1 MITIGKTIKRKLKKA
16 KVKMSKKFTRFRPRV
31 RSKHPSYDVLRGNL
45 PLFPFRSVVRFGS
58 TTELGNEESLGGNR
72 IEVNSADSIRNSSS
86 KFKMKELFVKA
97 GVKTPKYVKYTSGLT
112 YNSLCEKLDTDTIV
126 AKTCFGARG
135 EGMKLIESEYQF
147 DKFIGTTKNLSHYL
161 FEPYFSGVRE
171 YRLHCTEDGCF
182 YTCRKVLR
190 SDVPE
195 EDRWYRNDSNCNWLM
210 ETNEGFDK
218 PVNWDSIVA
227 ECVKALKALGLDMA
241 GFDVRV
247 QSATTSKGKVRENPE
262 FIILE
267 SNSACSLGEVT
278 AQKYLAEIPKVL
290 MKKYNKSKN

>member
-1 MITIGKTIKRKLKKA
+1 MVNSRIKKNKVKSKSTIGRA
-16 KVKMSKKFTRFRPRV
+16 KKFTRFRPRV
-31 RSKHPSYDVLRGNL
+31 RSKHPSYDILRGSL
-45 PLFPFRSVVRFGS
+45 PLLPFRSIVRFGS
-58 TTELGNEESLGGNR
+58 TTELGDETSLGGKR
-72 IEVNSADSIRNSSS
+72 VEINSPESIRNSAS
-86 KFKMKELFVKA
+86 KFKMKELFIKA
-97 GVKTPKYVKYTSGLT
+97 GIKTPAYVKYSNNITYSGLCT
-112 YNSLCEKLDTDTIV
+112 ELDNDTIV
-126 AKTCFGARG
+126 AKTCFGSRG
-135 EGMKLIESEYQF
+135 EGMKLIRSQQEF
-147 DKFIGTTKNLSHYL
+147 DSFIATTRNLSHYL

-190 SDVPE
+190 SDVAE
-195 EDRWYRNDSNCNWLM
+195 ENRWYRNDSNCNWLM

-247 QSATTSKGKVRENPE
+247 QSATTSKGKVRENPD

-290 MKKYNKSKN
+290 TKKFNKK

>member
-1 MITIGKTIKRKLKKA
+1 MIIKGIKKRIAKA
-16 KVKMSKKFTRFRPRV
+16 KSTVGRIKKFSKFRPRI
-31 RSKHPSYDVLRGNL
+31 RSKHPSYDALRDRL

-58 TTELGNEESLGGNR
+58 TTELRDTESQGGNR
-72 IEVNSADSIRNSSS
+72 IELNSTEGIRNSSS

-97 GVKTPKYVKYTSGLT
+97 GVKTPKYIKYSNGII
-112 YNSLCEKLDTDTIV
+112 YPNLCKILENDTIV
-126 AKTCFGARG
+126 AKKCFGSRG
-135 EGMKLIESEYQF
+135 EGMKLIQNQGEF
-147 DKFIGTTKNLSHYL
+147 DSFIATTRNLSHYL

-195 EDRWYRNDSNCNWLM
+195 ENRWYRNDSNCNWLM

-247 QSATTSKGKVRENPE
+247 QSATTSKGKIRTNPD

-278 AQKYLAEIPKVL
+278 AEKYLLEIPKVL
-290 MKKYNKSKN
+290 NKKYNKIKN